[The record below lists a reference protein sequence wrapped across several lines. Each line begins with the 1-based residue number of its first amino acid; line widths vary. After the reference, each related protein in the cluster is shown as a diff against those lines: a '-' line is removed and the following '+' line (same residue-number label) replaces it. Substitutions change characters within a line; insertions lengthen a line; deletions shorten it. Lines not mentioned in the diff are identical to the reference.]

1 MIGSKL
7 KIGMLDDSEIA
18 HLIGIKNKI
27 IRVITAGTKNTQTL
41 SLNFSLIVVPVTTAA
56 ATEVSEIKERLSP
69 AITPLTT
76 TPHARGILISE

>member
-1 MIGSKL
+1 MITIMIGSKL
-7 KIGMLDDSEIA
+7 KIEMLDDSEIA

-56 ATEVSEIKERLSP
+56 LQKYLK
-69 AITPLTT
+69 
-76 TPHARGILISE
+76 